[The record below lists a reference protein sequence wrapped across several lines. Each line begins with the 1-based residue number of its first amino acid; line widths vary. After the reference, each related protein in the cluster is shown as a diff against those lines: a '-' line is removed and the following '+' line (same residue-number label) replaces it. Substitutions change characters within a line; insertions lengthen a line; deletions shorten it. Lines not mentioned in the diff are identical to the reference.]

1 MAHLRNGEFGR
12 YTTLKEI
19 PGIDNTDSSNNKPIV
34 QKPTRTMKISEPLY
48 RRFVGFSKRYYDVET
63 YETILE
69 NLINCYEE
77 HNQDSRWRDIES

>member
-1 MAHLRNGEFGR
+1 
-12 YTTLKEI
+12 
-19 PGIDNTDSSNNKPIV
+19 
-34 QKPTRTMKISEPLY
+34 MKISEPLY

-77 HNQDSRWRDIES
+77 NNQDKRWYHNNNTS